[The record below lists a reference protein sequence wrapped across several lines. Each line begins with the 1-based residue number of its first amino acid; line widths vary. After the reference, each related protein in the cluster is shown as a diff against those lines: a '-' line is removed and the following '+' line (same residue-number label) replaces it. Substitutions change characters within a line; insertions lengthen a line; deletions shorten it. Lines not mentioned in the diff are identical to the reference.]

1 MRFLVVGAHAMA
13 AHGVPRATGDLD
25 VWVQPDADNAERV
38 LAGLQDFGA
47 PVETLG
53 LSKADLMEPEMVF
66 QLGVP
71 PQRIDILTSL
81 SGLTFADAWASR
93 TVHRIDELDVPIL
106 GRGALLHNKRAT
118 GRTKDLA
125 DIEILEQQITTGS

>member
-1 MRFLVVGAHAMA
+1 MA

-25 VWVQPDADNAERV
+25 VWVQPDAGNAERV
-38 LAGLQDFGA
+38 WAGLQDFGA
-47 PVETLG
+47 PLQTLG

-81 SGLTFADAWASR
+81 SGLTFADAWTTR
-93 TVHRIDELDVPIL
+93 TVHRVATLDVPIL
-106 GRGALLHNKRAT
+106 GRAALLDNKRAT

-125 DIEILEQQITTGS
+125 DIEILERQITTGS